1 MSRILAIETS
11 CDETSVAI
19 LEQTTVLALVTAS
32 QIKDHEAFGGV
43 FPELASRLHTEKI
56 TFIIEQALQQGQLTF
71 SDIDAFAATA
81 GPGLLGSLHIGVMAA
96 KTLAMIYDKPYIPVH
111 HLAAHLEAAA
121 FSQPLVYPLLG
132 LLVSG
137 GHTYLI
143 HMYQPLSYRIIGE
156 TRDDAVGEA
165 FDKIARM
172 MNLPYPGGPEIDH
185 LAQLG
190 THAYTL
196 PKPLPDG
203 FDFSFSG
210 VKTHVQ
216 TLLQQHEQKKIP
228 IHLENLAYDVQ
239 TTLLDSLFEKT
250 SRAFAT
256 FPYRMLVIAG
266 GVASNKGLR
275 HRFGQWA
282 HQENIRLVIP
292 PPWACTDN
300 GAMIGILASRMH
312 DHHIQA
318 ALDHQVDPNWSLR
331 DLKYKV

>member
-1 MSRILAIETS
+1 MTRILAIETS

-19 LEQTTVLALVTAS
+19 VEQTTLRALVTAS
-32 QIKDHEAFGGV
+32 QIKDHEVFGGV

-56 TFIIEQALQQGQLTF
+56 TLIIDQALHEANLDLSQ
-71 SDIDAFAATA
+71 IDAFAATA

-96 KTLAMIYDKPYIPVH
+96 KTLSMIYDKPFIPVH

-121 FSQPLVYPLLG
+121 FTQPLVYPLLG

-143 HMYQPLSYRIIGE
+143 HMDEPLSYRIIGE

-172 MNLPYPGGPEIDH
+172 MNLPYPGGPEIDR
-185 LAQLG
+185 LAQTG
-190 THAYTL
+190 THAYVL

-216 TLLQQHEQKKIP
+216 TLLQQHEQKNIP
-228 IHLENLAYDVQ
+228 IHVENLAFDVQ

-250 SRAFAT
+250 VRAFAT
-256 FPYRMLVIAG
+256 FPYQMLVIAG

-275 HRFGQWA
+275 QRFGQWA
-282 HQENIRLVIP
+282 HQNQVQLVIP
-292 PPWACTDN
+292 PVWACTDN
-300 GAMIGILASRMH
+300 GAMIGILASRLH
-312 DHHIQA
+312 ALHIEA
-318 ALDHQVDPNWSLR
+318 PLDHKVDPNWSLR

>member
-11 CDETSVAI
+11 CDETSVA
-19 LEQTTVLALVTAS
+19 LLDQTTVLALVTAS

-56 TFIIEQALQQGQLTF
+56 TFIIEQALQQAQLSF

-121 FSQPLVYPLLG
+121 FTQPLAYPLLG

-143 HMYQPLSYRIIGE
+143 HMDEPLSYRIIGE

-172 MNLPYPGGPEIDH
+172 MNLPYPGGPEIDR

-216 TLLQQHEQKKIP
+216 TLIQQHEQKKIP
-228 IHLENLAYDVQ
+228 IQQENLAFDVQ
-239 TTLLDSLFEKT
+239 TTLLDSLFDKT
-250 SRAFAT
+250 IRAFAT

-275 HRFGQWA
+275 NRFGQWA
-282 HQENIRLVIP
+282 RQENIHLVIP

-300 GAMIGILASRMH
+300 GAMIGILASRLH
-312 DHHIQA
+312 DRHIHA
-318 ALDHQVDPNWSLR
+318 PLDHKVDPNWSLR